1 MFVVTAD
8 QRGSTGQADLVAGLL
23 QEFGQWRAEA
33 GKAVVLPM
41 ERTVGDEVQTLL
53 DTAEAAVD
61 LALWLCRS
69 GEWAIGIGAGTVEE
83 PLAETARAST
93 GPAFLHARHAVER
106 AKTRTEP
113 VPVVVYGSAA
123 PSATHATAIMQLLA
137 SVLRRRTAGGWE
149 VADLLGAGRSRRDVA
164 GVLGISEQAVSQRVR
179 AAMLEEER
187 RARPVAAALV
197 AAAAG
202 PATAQ
207 REKEN

>member
-8 QRGSTGQADLVAGLL
+8 QRGSTGRPDLVDGLL
-23 QEFGQWRAEA
+23 QSFAQWSDEA
-33 GKAVVLPM
+33 QRSVVLPM

-53 DTAEAAVD
+53 GTAEAAVD

-69 GEWAIGIGAGTVEE
+69 GEWAIGIGAGAVEE

-113 VPVVVYGSAA
+113 VPLVVYGSNRE
-123 PSATHATAIMQLLA
+123 SATQATAILQLLA

-149 VADLLGAGRSRRDVA
+149 VADLLSAGRSRREAA
-164 GVLGISEQAVSQRVR
+164 GALKISEQAVSQRVR
-179 AAMLEEER
+179 AAMIEEER

-197 AAAAG
+197 MTAAG
-202 PATAQ
+202 PASV
-207 REKEN
+207 RNEEER

>member
-8 QRGSTGQADLVAGLL
+8 QRGSTGHPDLVAALL
-23 QEFGQWRAEA
+23 EEFPQWSVQV
-33 GKAVVLPM
+33 GDAVVLPM

-53 DTAEAAVD
+53 ATAEAAVD

-69 GEWAIGIGAGTVEE
+69 GDWSIGIGAGAVEE
-83 PLAETARAST
+83 PLGVTARAST

-106 AKTRTEP
+106 AKARTEP
-113 VPVVVYGSAA
+113 VPMVVRGEAE

-137 SVLRRRTAGGWE
+137 SVLGRRSAAGWE
-149 VADLLGAGRSRRDVA
+149 VADLVRAGHNRQAVA
-164 GVLGISEQAVSQRVR
+164 GALSISEQAVSQRAR
-179 AAMLEEER
+179 TAMLEEES

-202 PATAQ
+202 PQSAPQ
-207 REKEN
+207 EGES